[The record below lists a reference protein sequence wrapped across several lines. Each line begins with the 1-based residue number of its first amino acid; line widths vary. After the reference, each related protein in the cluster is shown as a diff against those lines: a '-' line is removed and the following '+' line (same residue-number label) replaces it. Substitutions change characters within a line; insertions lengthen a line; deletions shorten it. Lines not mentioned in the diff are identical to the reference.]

1 VVHELGPA
9 RGFGALLIG
18 YLAAFTGPRGAVIYP
33 AACMVL
39 VLAGLLRRSR
49 LWQQGD
55 AR

>member
-1 VVHELGPA
+1 MARELGP
-9 RGFGALLIG
+9 GALLIG
-18 YLAAFTGPRGAVIYP
+18 YLTPFTGPRAAVIYP

-49 LWQQGD
+49 LWQQGE